1 MSTWLNR
8 GASGGPCGELEEEG
22 SEPESIRLTP
32 TGLHESRGG
41 SLGLS
46 AVHANNVASSLQAG
60 LLAHARETSPLALER
75 QHPRAGHV
83 ARFGC
88 LNRFLISRGAHR
100 AVWLRR

>member
-41 SLGLS
+41 STGAISSHRPIIWNRRLSGTEGLTS
-46 AVHANNVASSLQAG
+46 RKAATP
-60 LLAHARETSPLALER
+60 ARETTAQKIFSPT
-75 QHPRAGHV
+75 
-83 ARFGC
+83 
-88 LNRFLISRGAHR
+88 GA
-100 AVWLRR
+100 A